1 MERVGSRKDFIR
13 EMRRRGYDV
22 RWEDGRKSITYTTPT
37 GMKCRDDK
45 LHEQKFRKEKMED
58 EFRIRQRAAEQRRFH
73 AEAAGT
79 DASDLDGAV
88 AQRPLYDAHADGGAA
103 GKCPAEH
110 AGTTREYTLV
120 NDGAGNERKPGGS
133 GNSGNSG
140 RMGRKLDTF
149 RLWTPLTFIGSAMVS
164 TVFTIL
170 MRILLR

>member
-22 RWEDGRKSITYTTPT
+22 RWEDERKSITYTTPT

-73 AEAAGT
+73 AEVAGT
-79 DASDLDGAV
+79 DASDLDGAA

-120 NDGAGNERKPGGS
+120 NDGAGTDRKPGGS

-140 RMGRKLDTF
+140 RMGRKYWIL
-149 RLWTPLTFIGSAMVS
+149 SAS
-164 TVFTIL
+164 G
-170 MRILLR
+170 RH